1 MAVAVVSRYREF
13 ARQFRIPVAAVIAEI
28 EAGTPTH
35 QVLGRVMAAA
45 DAGDAACVELLVE
58 FIHEDRKMYAG
69 KGYKASAART
79 LKRAALNY
87 GQEDRIRR
95 RVVKM
100 LLAGNVPYEFREYA
114 KLLRRVGL
122 GEWGPVIE
130 REAPVENPWVARY
143 VRDFRLHVK

>member
-1 MAVAVVSRYREF
+1 MN
-13 ARQFRIPVAAVIAEI
+13 AAAEIAEI

-35 QVLGRVMAAA
+35 EVLGRVLAAA

-58 FIHEDRKMYAG
+58 FVHEDRKMFAG
-69 KGYKASAART
+69 KGYKA
-79 LKRAALNY
+79 RAALTY

-95 RVVKM
+95 RIVKM
-100 LLAGNVPYEFREYA
+100 LLAGNVPYEFQEYA

-130 REAPVENPWVARY
+130 REAPAWNPYVARY
-143 VRDFRLHVK
+143 VRYFRLHAK

>member
-1 MAVAVVSRYREF
+1 MEF
-13 ARQFRIPVAAVIAEI
+13 ARQFRILATAMIRERA
-28 EAGTPTH
+28 AGTPTRN
-35 QVLGRVMAAA
+35 VLGRVMTAA
-45 DAGDAACVELLVE
+45 DAGVAACVELLVE
-58 FIHEDRKMYAG
+58 FIPEDRKMFAG
-69 KGYKASAART
+69 KGYSASAART

-100 LLAGNVPYEFREYA
+100 LLAGNVPHEFKEYA

-143 VRDFRLHVK
+143 VRYFRLHAK

>member
-1 MAVAVVSRYREF
+1 MSRYREF
-13 ARQFRIPVAAVIAEI
+13 ARQFRIPAAAVISEI

-35 QVLGRVMAAA
+35 VVLYRVIAAA
-45 DAGDAACVELLVE
+45 EAGDAACVELLVE
-58 FIHEDRKMYAG
+58 FIQEDRGMKFG
-69 KGYKASAART
+69 RIYKSSAARA
-79 LKRAALNY
+79 LRRAALNY

-100 LLAGNVPYEFREYA
+100 LIAGTLGREFKEYA

-122 GEWGPVIE
+122 GEWLPVIE

-143 VRDFRLHVK
+143 VRYFRLHAK

>member
-1 MAVAVVSRYREF
+1 MPATR
-13 ARQFRIPVAAVIAEI
+13 
-28 EAGTPTH
+28 
-35 QVLGRVMAAA
+35 L
-45 DAGDAACVELLVE
+45 CVELLVE
-58 FIHEDRKMYAG
+58 FIHEDRKMFAG

-114 KLLRRVGL
+114 RLLRRVGL
-122 GEWGPVIE
+122 GEWGPVID
-130 REAPVENPWVARY
+130 REAPVDNPWVARY
-143 VRDFRLHVK
+143 VRYFRLHAK